1 MRPWR
6 TRGVR
11 GCGSSLPP
19 DRYTARMSSRRP
31 RQLQSVPETA
41 PAEPVEPA
49 AASRGAVSRST
60 INDVARLAGVSK
72 KTVSRVI
79 NDSPLVRPDT
89 RDKVLALM
97 RRIGYAPDPQ
107 ARGLAFRR
115 SFLIGLVFDNP
126 TAQYIVNMQYGAL
139 DALRDSGFE
148 LVVHPCDSKSEGYID
163 GIVRFAQQQK
173 LWGLIL
179 IPRVSEDQA
188 LADALREIG
197 CRYVRIASIP
207 LDEPARML
215 LTHDRVAGG
224 EVADY
229 LESLGHRRV
238 ALITGPKRYR
248 SSIER
253 GGGFAEALSRR
264 GIALPADLTYEGGY
278 TFESGV
284 AGAEKLLARKDR
296 PTAIFACNDEMAA
309 GVYKAAL
316 RMGLSIPGDLS
327 VIGYDDSPLA
337 SQLWPALTTIRLPIR
352 DLGRQAAAMLLASDP
367 PARGARPTPVVAV
380 TPHLMVRDSCQP
392 PQE

>member
-1 MRPWR
+1 
-6 TRGVR
+6 
-11 GCGSSLPP
+11 
-19 DRYTARMSSRRP
+19 MSPRRSTSP
-31 RQLQSVPETA
+31 EAGAEPIVSVPA
-41 PAEPVEPA
+41 PAPR
-49 AASRGAVSRST
+49 SAVPKST

-97 RRIGYAPDPQ
+97 RQIGYAPDPQ

-148 LVVHPCDSKSEGYID
+148 LVVHPCDSKHEGYID

-188 LADALREIG
+188 LADALQDIG
-197 CRYVRIASIP
+197 CRYVRVASIP

-215 LTHDRVAGG
+215 LTHDRLAGA

-229 LESLGHRRV
+229 LESLGHRRIG
-238 ALITGPKRYR
+238 LITGPKRYR

-253 GGGFAEALSRR
+253 GGGFADALARR
-264 GIALPADLTYEGGY
+264 GIALAPELNYEGGY

-284 AGAEKLLARKDR
+284 AGAEKLLAQTPR

-327 VIGYDDSPLA
+327 VVGYDDSPLA
-337 SQLWPALTTIRLPIR
+337 SQLWPALTTTRLPVR
-352 DLGRQAAAMLLASDP
+352 DVGRQAASMLLASDP

-392 PQE
+392 PQR

>member
-1 MRPWR
+1 MAM
-6 TRGVR
+6 TET
-11 GCGSSLPP
+11 PP
-19 DRYTARMSSRRP
+19 RA
-31 RQLQSVPETA
+31 QK
-41 PAEPVEPA
+41 PA
-49 AASRGAVSRST
+49 APPAARGSGANGKNT

-89 RDKVLALM
+89 REKILALM
-97 RRIGYAPDPQ
+97 QQLGYSPDPQ

-126 TAQYIVNMQYGAL
+126 TAQYIVNLQYGAL

-148 LVVHPCDSKSEGYID
+148 LVVHPCDSKSEGYIA
-163 GIVRFAQQQK
+163 GIQRFAQQQK
-173 LWGLIL
+173 LYGVIL

-188 LADALREIG
+188 LADALKEIG
-197 CRYVRIASIP
+197 CRYVRIASVP
-207 LDEPARML
+207 MDEPANMV
-215 LTHDRVAGG
+215 LTHDRQAGA
-224 EVADY
+224 EAANY
-229 LESLGHRRV
+229 LESLGHRRI

-253 GGGFAEALSRR
+253 GGGFTEGLAKR
-264 GIALPADLTYEGGY
+264 GVTLPPELVYEGGY

-284 AGAEKLLARKDR
+284 AGAESLLARHPR

-327 VIGYDDSPLA
+327 VVGYDDSPLA
-337 SQLWPALTTIRLPIR
+337 SQLWPALTTIRLPVR
-352 DLGRQAAAMLLASDP
+352 DLGRQAAAMLLAENWP
-367 PARGARPTPVVAV
+367 RAAQAPAGISVS
-380 TPHLMVRDSCQP
+380 PHLVVRDSCQP
-392 PQE
+392 PQA